1 MIISVNEVRKNFPWT
16 VPNNIPLHMR
26 QGNPYWHGGISI
38 EAATSSKQPIAPAGG
53 HMATLLKSINNWD
66 WLPVS
71 LMVIFIIYFLEE
83 NILKQIKQKIINW
96 ENSF

>member
-1 MIISVNEVRKNFPWT
+1 
-16 VPNNIPLHMR
+16 MR
-26 QGNPYWHGGISI
+26 QGNPYWHEGISI
-38 EAATSSKQPIAPAGG
+38 EAATSSEQPTAPAGG

-83 NILKQIKQKIINW
+83 NILKQIKQKIIIW
-96 ENSF
+96 ENYS